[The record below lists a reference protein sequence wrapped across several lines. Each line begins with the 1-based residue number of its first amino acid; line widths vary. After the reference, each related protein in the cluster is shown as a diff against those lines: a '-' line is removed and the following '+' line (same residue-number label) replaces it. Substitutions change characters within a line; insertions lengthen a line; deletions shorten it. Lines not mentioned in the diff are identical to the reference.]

1 MSVYGSQAADN
12 QPHPHSHNPAA
23 NKEDTALSNTSQ
35 VDVFTTDDDA
45 HRASHPAFWR
55 EVVPHAM
62 NVTLEPGDMLF
73 FPAGWWHAMRSET
86 TSFSVSM
93 WF

>member
-1 MSVYGSQAADN
+1 MSVYGSDDDQGRK
-12 QPHPHSHNPAA
+12 PAA
-23 NKEDTALSNTSQ
+23 NKQEGSMSNTSRI
-35 VDVFTTDDDA
+35 DVFSSEQLP
-45 HRASHPAFWR
+45 ASFGERVIPN
-55 EVVPHAM
+55 AM
-62 NVTLEPGDMLF
+62 AVTLQPGDMLF